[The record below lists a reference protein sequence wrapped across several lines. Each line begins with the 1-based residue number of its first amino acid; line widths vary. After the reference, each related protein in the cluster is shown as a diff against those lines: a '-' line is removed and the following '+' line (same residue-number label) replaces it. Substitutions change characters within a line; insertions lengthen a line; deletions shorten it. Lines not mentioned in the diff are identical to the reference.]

1 MVAHFIAFFR
11 IRQPTVSRADEL
23 IHREH
28 FQSQDTCCLM
38 GVTYSNHSQT
48 GKDMQIVAV

>member
-11 IRQPTVSRADEL
+11 QPTVSRCADEL